1 MGTSKVVSYFLKHHH
16 MPLIDESIQ
25 YLKDNISEDTYNKV
39 RDYLIITE
47 SGQIYENPYFFI
59 KNKTDFNTRQKIIR
73 YLTKELKFFIL
84 EFLIYHNYDSK
95 KEYQLRKQK
104 YKFIIYIPNVFFRQI

>member
-1 MGTSKVVSYFLKHHH
+1 MNKIFT
-16 MPLIDESIQ
+16 LIAVALVGYTPIKAQ
-25 YLKDNISEDTYNKV
+25 NVKLGVRAGANIST
-39 RDYLIITE
+39 L
-47 SGQIYENPYFFI
+47 
-59 KNKTDFNTRQKIIR
+59 FNTRQKIIR

-104 YKFIIYIPNVFFRQI
+104 YK

>member
-1 MGTSKVVSYFLKHHH
+1 MKKFLIIISLLIAPTMYGQFEHYSYY

-47 SGQIYENPYFFI
+47 SGQIYENPYFFQ
-59 KNKTDFNTRQKIIR
+59 KNKTDNK
-73 YLTKELKFFIL
+73 
-84 EFLIYHNYDSK
+84 
-95 KEYQLRKQK
+95 
-104 YKFIIYIPNVFFRQI
+104 PV